1 MNILVLSS
9 PWAWAWAL
17 QKRVKYLDTACLCVC
32 VCTSAGPIFINCV
45 ILALYM
51 FGLYSTLRA
60 SFTRL
65 FSVDTGAC
73 SVLFSFVVLCCV
85 CLCLLHSVYYLFAL
99 QCSQCSNC
107 TAKHIHKYV
116 DMCVCVDHAEH
127 KPNAK
132 STENRRIIKEVCA
145 VVYLTVS
152 VRSLA
157 TLPARLMLSS
167 FSVKFGNFTVKFGN
181 VV

>member
-1 MNILVLSS
+1 MGMHCTSRSIGRVSLLFSLLFTPNSFLTIAHNEHPCLVFAMGLGMGSS
-9 PWAWAWAL
+9 
-17 QKRVKYLDTACLCVC
+17 KACQVSRYSVCVCVC

-51 FGLYSTLRA
+51 FGLYSTLWA

-73 SVLFSFVVLCCV
+73 SVLFCFVVLCCV

-116 DMCVCVDHAEH
+116 DMCVCGL
-127 KPNAK
+127 
-132 STENRRIIKEVCA
+132 RRA
-145 VVYLTVS
+145 
-152 VRSLA
+152 
-157 TLPARLMLSS
+157 
-167 FSVKFGNFTVKFGN
+167 
-181 VV
+181 